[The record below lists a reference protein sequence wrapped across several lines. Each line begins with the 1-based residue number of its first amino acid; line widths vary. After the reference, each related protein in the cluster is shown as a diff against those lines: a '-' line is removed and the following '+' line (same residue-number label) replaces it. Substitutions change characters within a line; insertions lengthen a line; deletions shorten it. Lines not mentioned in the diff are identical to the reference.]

1 MLQSTP
7 KPTRKKEEP
16 VKDREEQDVMDMN
29 IKEFKKTTRMM
40 KNNILARGEKDR
52 RPQFMG
58 WKNICQ
64 NYVI

>member
-7 KPTRKKEEP
+7 KPTGKKEES

-29 IKEFKKTTRMM
+29 IKEFKKTTRMT
-40 KNNILARGEKDR
+40 KNNILAREEKDR